1 MISPQTRKMLEGK
14 LAVAES
20 QAQGEKT
27 KTAEARAQQQ
37 NTKCRED
44 RAKATNLILRDQLKS
59 AEAFKD
65 DMLALQLAF
74 NKSRQEVEVLL
85 TRNSTLVKRAKA
97 LAMRIRRAPTIQ
109 ARAVEKVKAASQL
122 FKLQQKGVITE
133 ASRELVTDLVSLHNV
148 PVSPDRSV
156 GRIVLEGGLISQA
169 QIVHEIQS
177 AADVTLS
184 GDGTSLYNIQQESKF
199 LNFKTSLYAEG
210 DVLHKR
216 VHRFLGISTAVDHT
230 TETQIQGWKDINAE
244 IHEVYNSTV
253 GADAPVDPDTL
264 PARATGYNGD
274 HAADQKKLGRGI
286 GGEDGWKQQCDRKL
300 RGEKELK
307 SWHQDDLLLFIM
319 RAAARKIESAGGMDA
334 FNALPL
340 PQHMTQQDI
349 LNKSMFVEI
358 CVDVGSDVFKAMSP
372 EEQRETDLFIW
383 AGCCMHKELNAVKG
397 GNTAM
402 IASWVGHQAP
412 IRLMNKDNKAAAD
425 AGNSAAKTRAEAVSE
440 GGGVK
445 LTSLAGLLFHHKDKK
460 KGQGALF
467 HIWFED
473 KLGNTRYQS
482 HCETAALFIRYLQ
495 HMRDRKGSRLFTNV
509 EKNVYD
515 ELLVLAAYGQA
526 ISRPYLAQVRGPNC
540 EYTNALDLGP
550 LHERVKAHFRAI
562 IANPELLLAPGASYI
577 QSISATLPRVR
588 EWALETW
595 IRFSVDYEGGG
606 TIANLT
612 PAQRERANMPT
623 TNDANEGTLGE
634 RRTGSRHAPNMSLH
648 QHNAR
653 KMYKRNDTKP
663 RTFRIFRAKAR
674 MVDSSAQQDF
684 NTAAVEVKVAKVK
697 ALTPRLTVGRVLL
710 DPVTQKEPTNKELDL
725 QLAWHRRAEGP
736 LPKGT
741 GSEIPQISKLTTRV
755 LKRDALAAAIGRFAR
770 GPAASDGEGQI
781 EEGEQDVDMELDY

>member
-1 MISPQTRKMLEGK
+1 MYNKLRLDIDPEFLLKQKSGALLATKPNQTQLQKARAAKTSAAHDDSTDKENVDPAPLYRKIDKLKGK
-14 LAVAES
+14 LASSAAELKE
-20 QAQGEKT
+20 QKGKT
-27 KTAEARAQQQ
+27 EEARAQQQ
-37 NTKCRED
+37 NTRRREE
-44 RAKATNLILRDQLKS
+44 RAKATNVILRDQLKS
-59 AEAFKD
+59 TQAFKD
-65 DMLALQLAF
+65 DMLALQLSF
-74 NKSRQEVEVLL
+74 NKSRQEVGVLL
-85 TRNSTLVKRAKA
+85 SRNSTLVKRAKA

-109 ARAVEKVKAASQL
+109 ARAVEKAKAASQL

-148 PVSPDRSV
+148 PVSRVLSVIRAVAATFGVAVDGDISDRSV

-199 LNFKTSLYAEG
+199 LNFKTSLYADG

-307 SWHQDDLLLFIM
+307 SWHQDDLLPFIM
-319 RAAARKIESAGGMDA
+319 RAAARKIESAGGMEA

-340 PQHMTQQDI
+340 PEQDI

-383 AGCCMHKELNAVKG
+383 AGCCMHKELNTVKG

-402 IASWVGHQAP
+402 IASWVEHQAP

-445 LTSLAGLLFHHKDKK
+445 LTSLAGMLFHHKDKK
-460 KGQGALF
+460 KGEGALF

-473 KLGNTRYQS
+473 KLGYDISFPDTSNTRYQS
-482 HCETAALFIRYLQ
+482 HCETAA
-495 HMRDRKGSRLFTNV
+495 V
-509 EKNVYD
+509 
-515 ELLVLAAYGQA
+515 
-526 ISRPYLAQVRGPNC
+526 
-540 EYTNALDLGP
+540 
-550 LHERVKAHFRAI
+550 
-562 IANPELLLAPGASYI
+562 LLLYRELFQAYTVAVCMGETDFGA
-577 QSISATLPRVR
+577 
-588 EWALETW
+588 
-595 IRFSVDYEGGG
+595 
-606 TIANLT
+606 
-612 PAQRERANMPT
+612 
-623 TNDANEGTLGE
+623 
-634 RRTGSRHAPNMSLH
+634 
-648 QHNAR
+648 
-653 KMYKRNDTKP
+653 
-663 RTFRIFRAKAR
+663 
-674 MVDSSAQQDF
+674 
-684 NTAAVEVKVAKVK
+684 
-697 ALTPRLTVGRVLL
+697 
-710 DPVTQKEPTNKELDL
+710 
-725 QLAWHRRAEGP
+725 
-736 LPKGT
+736 
-741 GSEIPQISKLTTRV
+741 
-755 LKRDALAAAIGRFAR
+755 
-770 GPAASDGEGQI
+770 
-781 EEGEQDVDMELDY
+781 